1 MIQVTDLPQARFDQI
16 VVATDVK
23 RHFTILIGTVSGIGP
38 SITIVIDVLIA
49 LVGQVGDNIGI
60 VVGLNALGN
69 NLLRPDLVNNHGGV
83 VPGDVPALV
92 IVVGAVST
100 ADVAQLLAFILLAV
114 DAFRKLEGNPCI
126 LLGVGI

>member
-38 SITIVIDVLIA
+38 DITVIIGVLIA
-49 LVGQVGDNIGI
+49 LVGQVGDNISI

-69 NLLRPDLVNNHGGV
+69 NLLRLDLVNNHGGV
-83 VPGDVPALV
+83 VPGDVPSLV
-92 IVVGAVST
+92 IVITAVSAT
-100 ADVAQLLAFILLAV
+100 DITQLLSFILLAV
-114 DAFRKLEGNPCI
+114 DAFRKFKGNPCI